1 VSNPANIFRCPL
13 WIATLLFSLVLSAE
27 GPAQQV
33 DGTKSDEATKSD
45 AGSKAKSDAVRKS
58 VRTELSVQDQQL
70 AMEFAREHHPELFRL
85 LEQLQKSRPAEFS
98 RGVRD
103 LHQQTQN
110 ILRSKEKNP
119 QRYESQLAAWKL
131 DSQIRVLTARW
142 TRTKDQSLEK
152 QIREL
157 LAQRQELKKSQLEAD
172 EKRLQEQLRRIE
184 EQKAAMAAPLDER
197 VNAEWEQ
204 MSRKVT
210 AARKAST
217 EQNKEAGKSP

>member
-1 VSNPANIFRCPL
+1 MNTPSNTSRRFLQIM
-13 WIATLLFSLVLSAE
+13 TLLFALMLSAE
-27 GPAQQV
+27 CLAQQTT
-33 DGTKSDEATKSD
+33 GTGTDTGSKTEAP
-45 AGSKAKSDAVRKS
+45 SKAKGEAARKS
-58 VRTELSVQDQQL
+58 TRAELSEQDQQL

-98 RGVRD
+98 RGIRD

-142 TRTKDQSLEK
+142 TRTRDQVLEK

-157 LAQRQELKKSQLEAD
+157 LAQRQELKKTQLEAD
-172 EKRLQEQLRRIE
+172 EKRLQDQLRKIE

-204 MSRKVT
+204 MSRKVS
-210 AARKAST
+210 AARKATT
-217 EQNKEAGKSP
+217 EQNKESGKSP

>member
-1 VSNPANIFRCPL
+1 MSNTAKILGYPL
-13 WIATLLFSLVLSAE
+13 RITALLFTLAASAE
-27 GPAQQV
+27 GLAQQAT
-33 DGTKSDEATKSD
+33 GIESGNSPKSEAASKTKND
-45 AGSKAKSDAVRKS
+45 AARKS
-58 VRTELSVQDQQL
+58 VRTELSDQDQRL
-70 AMEFAREHHPELFRL
+70 AMEFAKEHHPELFRL

-98 RGVRD
+98 RGIRD

-119 QRYESQLAAWKL
+119 QRYESQLTAWKL